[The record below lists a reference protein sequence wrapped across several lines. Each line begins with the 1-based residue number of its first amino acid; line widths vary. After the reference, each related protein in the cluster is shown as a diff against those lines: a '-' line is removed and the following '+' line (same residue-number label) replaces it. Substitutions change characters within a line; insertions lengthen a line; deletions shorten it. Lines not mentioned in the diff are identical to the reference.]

1 MPDPSLNHRELFFGF
16 ASLRLLGASSVA
28 ASNLK
33 IDGMEVFVVDVSPK
47 GNWIFVRLKTN
58 RHLTGL
64 GEASH
69 GSGFASRTHAADA
82 ERMKGALKEFFELVR
97 EQSPFELEEYRRRAR
112 TRAKSGGLML
122 ATAFSALEQAQW
134 DLVGKALGVPVHK
147 LFGGQP
153 RSEIPLYANI
163 NRATIERS
171 PAAFAANAGEAMEQG
186 FRAIKAAPFDGFP
199 PMTAPRERI
208 TRAVDDGI
216 ACVAAMRRAIGPKVD
231 LMIDCHS
238 KFDVELSIEIA
249 RRLEPHDLAWY
260 EEPVDP
266 EQTEETKVIRSSIKQ
281 RMAGGELLFG
291 VESFGPL
298 CRGHGLDVIMPDVKH
313 CGGILEGREIAALAQ
328 LENLDVSP
336 HNPSGPVATAA
347 SVQWC
352 AGMPNL
358 TVLEYQWNEVPWRS
372 ELITPPERIDNGTVA
387 VPAEPGFGIEL
398 NDRVVEAH
406 SLKNR

>member
-1 MPDPSLNHRELFFGF
+1 MPDPSLIHRQLFFGF
-16 ASLRLLGASSVA
+16 ASLRLLGASSA
-28 ASNLK
+28 AAANLK
-33 IDGMEVFVVDVSPK
+33 IEGMEVFVVDVSPK

-69 GSGFASRTHAADA
+69 GFGASHTHAADA
-82 ERMKGALKEFFELVR
+82 ELMKGALKEFFELVR

-134 DLVGKALGVPVHK
+134 DLVGKALGVPVHR
-147 LFGGQP
+147 LFGGQA
-153 RSEIPLYANI
+153 RSELPLYANI

-171 PAAFAANAGEAMEQG
+171 PPAFAANAVKAAQQG

-199 PMTAPRERI
+199 PLTASRELI
-208 TRAVDDGI
+208 ARAADEGVT
-216 ACVAAMRRAIGPKVD
+216 CVAAMRQAIGPELD

-238 KFDVELSIEIA
+238 KFDVDLSIEIA
-249 RRLEPHDLAWY
+249 RRLAPHDLAWY
-260 EEPVDP
+260 EEPVAP
-266 EQTEETKVIRSSIKQ
+266 EQTEETKIIRSSIKQ

-291 VESFGPL
+291 VEGFAPL
-298 CRGHGLDVIMPDVKH
+298 CRDHGLDVIMPDVKH
-313 CGGILEGREIAALAQ
+313 CGGILEGQEIAALAR
-328 LENLDVSP
+328 LEKLEVSP

-352 AGMPNL
+352 AGMPNFTL
-358 TVLEYQWNEVPWRS
+358 LEYQWNEVPWRS
-372 ELITPPERIDNGTVA
+372 ELIKPPERFHHGFIR
-387 VPAEPGFGIEL
+387 VPDEPGFGIEL
-398 NDRVVEAH
+398 NDRVVQAH
-406 SLKNR
+406 S